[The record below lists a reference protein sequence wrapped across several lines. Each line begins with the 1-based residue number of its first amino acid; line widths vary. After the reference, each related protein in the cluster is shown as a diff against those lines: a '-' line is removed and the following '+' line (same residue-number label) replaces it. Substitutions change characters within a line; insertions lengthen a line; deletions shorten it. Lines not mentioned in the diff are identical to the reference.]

1 MKNKQDILKELQSI
15 NNRLDDL
22 RARITIAQKL
32 DFKKEIDFMLQERSY
47 LFEMKQMLNDFLEIL
62 KEIRNESIK

>member
-1 MKNKQDILKELQSI
+1 MRNKADILKELQSI

-32 DFKKEIDFMLQERSY
+32 DFKKEIDFMMQERTF
-47 LFEMKQMLNDFLEIL
+47 LIEMKQMLNDFL
-62 KEIRNESIK
+62 